1 MNIVQYLLL
10 YNTFKVDLANG
21 NKYYKEE
28 GIEQYSFRAKNVGL
42 NSDTIYVV
50 EKSAN
55 IDKSNERPEL
65 NGWTYFTHFSS
76 VSSGIQE
83 LGLLTDIVPG
93 NGEKIIDAIATVS
106 RVPGESHTFE
116 VKVNHERLERWLNGM
131 YVDGKVSEN
140 GQALPS
146 ENHDVNK
153 DSTITLKVTL
163 DDTETYINR
172 IQTTESFNIK
182 NKGGNTYSG
191 NYINVEFTEINSTDV
206 DSPKKLFGT
215 DDENIQA
222 FIEKGKAWWHEHTGS
237 YEA

>member
-1 MNIVQYLLL
+1 MN
-10 YNTFKVDLANG
+10 
-21 NKYYKEE
+21 KEE
-28 GIEQYSFRAKNVGL
+28 TIEQYSFRASNVGL

-55 IDKSNERPEL
+55 IDKSNGRPEL
-65 NGWTYFTHFSS
+65 NGWTYFTHFKS
-76 VSSGIQE
+76 VSSGTQE

-93 NGEKIIDAIATVS
+93 NEEEIIDAIATVS
-106 RVPGESHTFE
+106 RDGDNPHTFN
-116 VKVNHERLERWLNGM
+116 VKVNHVRLEKWLNGM

-146 ENHDVNK
+146 EDHDVNK

-163 DDTETYINR
+163 DANEEYINR
-172 IQTTESFNIK
+172 IQTTSEFNIK
-182 NKGGNTYSG
+182 NKAGNTYSG
-191 NYINVEFTEINSTDV
+191 NYINVEFTDINKTVV
-206 DSPKKLFGT
+206 DSPQELFGT